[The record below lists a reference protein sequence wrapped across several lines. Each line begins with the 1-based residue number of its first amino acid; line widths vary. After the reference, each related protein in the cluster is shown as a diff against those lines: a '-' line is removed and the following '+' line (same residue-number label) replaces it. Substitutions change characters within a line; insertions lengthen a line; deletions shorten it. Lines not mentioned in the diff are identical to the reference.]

1 MISEMHLVADGPVVD
16 FHCDN
21 VVYAESFWTSIFANQ
36 HLRKL
41 HLTVRP
47 TVFAEHPCAPVRG
60 SVALMERF
68 WDSLMDTALFSSH
81 ACKIEEITIA
91 LDDNVWVRS
100 PDMGAIQAA
109 PTPSIVLDETLAS
122 SLLLHHAEAYMVSV
136 RPLDRGQDWKP
147 LQSLRSLTV
156 PSCML
161 GPQPEL
167 AAAFLRL
174 ICPNAAL
181 PACAPETVEA
191 SCAYLVATK
200 QAFLAMVTGGSN
212 DDSTDF

>member
-1 MISEMHLVADGPVVD
+1 MEQ
-16 FHCDN
+16 
-21 VVYAESFWTSIFANQ
+21 FWT
-36 HLRKL
+36 
-41 HLTVRP
+41 
-47 TVFAEHPCAPVRG
+47 G
-60 SVALMERF
+60 
-68 WDSLMDTALFSSH
+68 LMDIALFSSD
-81 ACKIEEITIA
+81 ACKIEEITIT
-91 LDDNVWVRS
+91 LDEHAWVCS
-100 PDMGAIQAA
+100 PDLGAIDAIEA
-109 PTPSIVLDETLAS
+109 PSIVLEETLQQS
-122 SLLLHHAEAYMVSV
+122 PLVHRAEAFMVSI